1 MTTAI
6 ILILALAVVA
16 LGMYADFLRAARNS
30 ADRENK
36 AFIVYN
42 EELRTKIV
50 DLEGRISC
58 ATFIQD
64 EIAKPAAQDSFLEMA
79 DLRRQ
84 VVENLEGWR
93 ECQVDLDLVKAN
105 NETLLRANAS
115 LRGQITKLTKKKVVK

>member
-84 VVENLEGWR
+84 LAESEALADKRAHVAT
-93 ECQVDLDLVKAN
+93 K
-105 NETLLRANAS
+105 LRAELDTCQSSRAA
-115 LRGQITKLTKKKVVK
+115 LRGQITKLTKKKG